1 MDEKNDY
8 IEGEK
13 IEEVNNVENNNITS
27 DTSSNNSDT
36 TNTSSYRPVTEFTVT
51 TNKTKKDKKSG
62 FGRTVAVPF
71 ISGVLG
77 SALVI
82 GTCFGVPSIK
92 SYILGNQN
100 NVINSNNNSNS
111 SYNGINTDL
120 VSLKEYSET
129 GISVAAKILPSVV
142 GIAVEFPVNS
152 IFGRGTTTTSAEGSG
167 IIISEDGY
175 ILTNNHIVSSS
186 SSSSY
191 YEVGEAS
198 KVVVYLYNDETPYEA
213 TIVGTDEQTDLAVIK
228 LDKTG
233 LTAAEL
239 GDSDSVQVGEFSMA
253 VGNPLGMQSS
263 VSAGMISAVN
273 RKVTSDGITFNL
285 IQTDA
290 AINSG
295 NSGGALV
302 NSKGQV
308 IGINTLK
315 LSGTGVEGMGFA
327 IPINS
332 TKPIYEQLIEYQKVK
347 RPYIGIGGRDLS
359 EDLAKANDLVV
370 GVYLVSIEEFSAAEK
385 AGLKIGD
392 VIIEADGTK
401 VTTMDELN
409 EIKNK
414 HSIGDTMKLKI
425 FRNGSEKDIELVL
438 QEQ

>member
-1 MDEKNDY
+1 MDEKNDF

-13 IEEVNNVENNNITS
+13 IEEPAKKVQEEAS
-27 DTSSNNSDT
+27 KT
-36 TNTSSYRPVTEFTVT
+36 TNSNYKPVTEFTV
-51 TNKTKKDKKSG
+51 KSKKEKKSG

-71 ISGVLG
+71 LCGVLG
-77 SALVI
+77 GALVI
-82 GTCFGVPSIK
+82 GTCFGVPSVK
-92 SYILGNQN
+92 SYILGNTN
-100 NVINSNNNSNS
+100 NLSNTTINSNTT
-111 SYNGINTDL
+111 YNGVNTNL
-120 VSLKEYSET
+120 VSLKEYNET
-129 GISVAAKILPSVV
+129 GISVAAKVLPSVV

-152 IFGRGTTTTSAEGSG
+152 IFSRGTTTTSAEGSG
-167 IIISEDGY
+167 VIISEDGY

-198 KVVVYLYNDETPYEA
+198 KVTVYLYNDETAYDA
-213 TIVGTDEQTDLAVIK
+213 TIIGTDEQTDLAVIK
-228 LDKTG
+228 IDKTG

-253 VGNPLGMQSS
+253 IGNPLGMQSS

-273 RKVTSDGITFNL
+273 REVTTDGKAYKL

-332 TKPIYEQLIEYQKVK
+332 TKPIYEQLIEYKKVK

-359 EDLAKANDLVV
+359 EELAEKNNLVV
-370 GVYLVSIEEFSAAEK
+370 GIYITSIEEFSAAEK

-401 VTTMDELN
+401 IKTMDELN

-414 HSIGDTMKLKI
+414 HSIGDTMTLRI
-425 FRNGSEKDIELVL
+425 YRNGSEKDIEVVL